1 MVKTFLRNVV
11 SNWTA
16 MFINIAVAFFMMP
29 FVINELGNITY
40 GFWALLQSLTSY
52 MFLLDFGLRS
62 SLNRHLAKFYA
73 QGNHRRANQVCNAG
87 LMIYLLVCLAVLAVS
102 CVLAGTFQWFFTF
115 PELDS
120 TTIVWA
126 IILIGSSVAL
136 RFPAAVF
143 DAILTGLQRYDLMN
157 IAAILSLFV
166 RTALIMLSL
175 KLGYALLAMALATF
189 LASLL
194 HLLLSYTL
202 AVRVYPAMR
211 LDLSVPDMSILR
223 ILAHHG
229 LYAYILIGATRI
241 ITDAGNVI
249 LAAFVGAAAVTF
261 YSIAASLTTY
271 ATNVISG
278 ISTTIPPAASD
289 LEAKGDHEGLKALC
303 IRGTKFVL
311 LAGLPVLLTF
321 ILTGDTFIRL
331 WIGEDFYASYPLLV
345 LLSIAWAFNYLQSA
359 AACVLIG
366 LSRHKMAAWLVL
378 AQAILNLGLSLFLV
392 RPMGML
398 GVAWGALTASVIM
411 NLVFQVHALRLLG
424 ISGKR
429 FLAQA
434 ITPAAIALIP
444 FVLVLESLSSSFPP
458 SGLLNYFLHVAFAVG
473 SMLIFLPWFGL
484 NRRERHLVWGNLR
497 HYIPSIKSLQPQL
510 YSLQKLRSLRG
521 R

>member
-1 MVKTFLRNVV
+1 MVRTFLRNVV

-29 FVINELGNITY
+29 FVINELGNIGY
-40 GFWALLQSLTSY
+40 GFWALLQSLISY

-73 QGNHRRANQVCNAG
+73 QGNHRQANQVCNAG
-87 LMIYLLVCLAVLAVS
+87 LMIYLTVGLAVLATS
-102 CVLAGTFQWFFTF
+102 CVLAGTFQWFFAF

-120 TTIVWA
+120 TTIIWVV
-126 IILIGSSVAL
+126 ILIGSSVAL

-157 IAAILSLFV
+157 IAATLSLLV
-166 RTALIMLSL
+166 RTALVLLSL
-175 KLGYALLAMALATF
+175 KLGYTLLAMALATF

-194 HLLLSYTL
+194 NLLLSYTL
-202 AVRVYPAMR
+202 AARVYPAMR
-211 LDLSVPDMSILR
+211 FDFSIPDMSI
-223 ILAHHG
+223 IKVLAHHG
-229 LYAYILIGATRI
+229 LYAYILIGATRL

-249 LAAFVGAAAVTF
+249 LGAFVGAAAVTF

-289 LEAKGDHEGLKALC
+289 LEGKGDHEGLKALC

-321 ILTGDTFIRL
+321 ILSGDTFIRL
-331 WIGEDFYASYPLLV
+331 WVGEDFYASYPPLV

-398 GVAWGALTASVIM
+398 GVAWGALIASVLM
-411 NLVFQVHALRLLG
+411 NLVFQVHALHLLG
-424 ISGKR
+424 VSIKR
-429 FLAQA
+429 FLGQA
-434 ITPAAIALIP
+434 IVPAVIALIP
-444 FVLVLESLSSSFPP
+444 FALVLEWLVSSFPP
-458 SGLLNYFLHVAFAVG
+458 SGLFTYFLQVAFAMG
-473 SMLIFLPWFGL
+473 SMLIFLPWIGL
-484 NRRERHLVWGNLR
+484 NRRERHLVWGNLS
-497 HYIPSIKSLQPQL
+497 HYRLSPKSLQPQL
-510 YSLQKLRSLRG
+510 YGLQKLRSLLG

>member
-1 MVKTFLRNVV
+1 MVRTFLRNII
-11 SNWTA
+11 SNWAA
-16 MFINIAVAFFMMP
+16 MFINIIVAFFMMP
-29 FVINELGNITY
+29 FVINEVGNTAY
-40 GFWALLQSLTSY
+40 GCWALLQSLTSY

-73 QGNHRRANQVCNAG
+73 QGNHRQAIQMCNAG
-87 LMIYLLVCLAVLAVS
+87 LMIYLMICLAVLAAS
-102 CVLAGTFQWFFTF
+102 GVLAGTFQRFFAF

-120 TTIVWA
+120 TTIVWVV
-126 IILIGSSVAL
+126 ILIGSSVAL

-166 RTALIMLSL
+166 RTALTVYSL
-175 KLGYALLAMALATF
+175 KSGYALLAMALATL

-194 HLLLSYTL
+194 NLLLSYML
-202 AVRVYPAMR
+202 AARVYPAMR
-211 LDLSVPDMSILR
+211 FDVSAPDMSTLKM
-223 ILAHHG
+223 LGHHG

-249 LAAFVGAAAVTF
+249 LGAFVGAAAVTF

-289 LEAKGDHEGLKALC
+289 LEAKGEHEGLKALC
-303 IRGTKFVL
+303 IRGTKFIL
-311 LAGLPVLLTF
+311 LAGLPVLLAF
-321 ILTGDTFIRL
+321 ILRGDTFIRL
-331 WIGEDFYASYPLLV
+331 WIGEDFYASYPPLV

-378 AQAILNLGLSLFLV
+378 AQAILNLGLSLVLV

-398 GVAWGALTASVIM
+398 GVAWGALIASVVM
-411 NLVFQVHALRLLG
+411 NLVFQVHALHRLG
-424 ISGKR
+424 ISVER
-429 FLAQA
+429 FFGQA
-434 ITPAAIALIP
+434 IVPAAIALIP
-444 FVLVLESLSSSFPP
+444 FALVLELLATSFPP
-458 SGLLNYFLHVAFAVG
+458 SGLFTYFLQVAFAVG
-473 SMLIFLPWFGL
+473 SMLIFLPWVSL
-484 NRRERHLVWGNLR
+484 TRRERHLVWCNLR
-497 HYIPSIKSLQPQL
+497 DHITSTKILQPRV
-510 YSLQKLRSLRG
+510 YNLQKLRSLLG